1 MNNNKMK
8 IISIGGLDKS
18 GKHTQSKLLTERLR
32 SEGFKVMSS
41 EFHRYETP
49 TGELI
54 MKWLRK
60 EWEVSA
66 ETIELIM
73 AADKQAQQDWFTELE
88 NEKYE
93 FLILDRYSLCQ
104 VAYGLANGRDGRWI
118 MELQKY
124 MRKPDLDIIIDIPA
138 EESMKRKGKHGE
150 NDRYESD
157 LGLLTRVRSNYK
169 NVSTNY
175 SAPAKAIVDGL
186 RSVEEIYKDIA
197 KIVNKEFRQ

>member
-1 MNNNKMK
+1 MK

-18 GKHTQSKLLTERLR
+18 GKHTQSKLLAERLR
-32 SEGFKVMSS
+32 SEGLKVMLS
-41 EFHRYETP
+41 EFHRYDTP
-49 TGELI
+49 TGKLI

-73 AADKQAQQDWFTELE
+73 AADKQAQQDWFRELE
-88 NEKYE
+88 NEYE
-93 FLILDRYSLCQ
+93 FLILDRYRLCQ
-104 VAYGLANGRDGRWI
+104 VAYGLANGQDGRWI

-124 MRKPDLDIIIDIPA
+124 MRRPDLDIIIDIPA
-138 EESMKRKGKHGE
+138 DVSMKRKGKHGK

-157 LGLLTRVRSNYK
+157 LSLLTRVRSYYK

-175 SAPAKAIVDGL
+175 AASVKAIVDGERPVDEIHEEVL
-186 RSVEEIYKDIA
+186 R
-197 KIVNKEFRQ
+197 IVKQSFN